1 MIFQAK
7 KTKKIQPIAQGQML
21 KKTSTVN
28 NVREKL
34 AEQVAPF
41 ETLHYL
47 SQSLKKIKYDSG
59 RKHFFLKAKRRF

>member
-1 MIFQAK
+1 MTWNNFPSLEGEK
-7 KTKKIQPIAQGQML
+7 KFQPIAHGQML

-41 ETLHYL
+41 ETLRYL
-47 SQSLKKIKYDSG
+47 SQSLKKI
-59 RKHFFLKAKRRF
+59 